1 MRAARLDGSLFF
13 CFVWYGASSILSHP
27 DYLPYFNELAG
38 RHPENIVVDSDLDWG
53 QDMKRLAARLHEAGA
68 PEVYF
73 LPMDMVAAERGDF
86 EKGLGFPRV
95 IDQINA
101 LAPSPGWN
109 AVSLTCLKQR
119 RLGMRDRMP
128 NLQPWPDR
136 MLDSGEL
143 VGKSIRLWYFPPS

>member
-1 MRAARLDGSLFF
+1 MALVAEG
-13 CFVWYGASSILSHP
+13 
-27 DYLPYFNELAG
+27 
-38 RHPENIVVDSDLDWG
+38 DL
-53 QDMKRLAARLHEAGA
+53 
-68 PEVYF
+68 
-73 LPMDMVAAERGDF
+73 

-128 NLQPWPDR
+128 DLQPWPDPI
-136 MLDSGEL
+136 LDSGEL
-143 VGKSIRLWYFPPS
+143 VGKSIRLWYFPPAAGGMAP